1 MHAHARMA
9 SRIMFIAGKMVFRK
23 DDRAIDLGAAQTFRS
38 FPIAAGQLHG
48 ATVTG
53 RFGIFL
59 NLETWNSIP
68 TSAAHDFV
76 RA

>member
-1 MHAHARMA
+1 
-9 SRIMFIAGKMVFRK
+9 
-23 DDRAIDLGAAQTFRS
+23 
-38 FPIAAGQLHG
+38 
-48 ATVTG
+48 VTG